1 MIKRFILTITLVVI
15 LSVNANSQIV
25 RKMSISDMFQLAE
38 SNSRELNSQR
48 TGLEVANEGVKVAK
62 SERLPDVNVKLNA
75 NYMGNI
81 LLTDR
86 DFTNVHGYSAFH
98 FGNEFAVDAQ
108 QVVYAGGAINAN
120 IKLAQLGK
128 EQAGLGL
135 DMSRENIR
143 FIALGEYLDLQK
155 LQNREK
161 VIEDNV
167 ELTAKLIANIEEKH
181 NQGVALKNDITRYE
195 LQMQT
200 LRLTLTKIRN
210 QRSIIN
216 HQLCNSLGLVNSEI
230 IQPTDDTASAIFS
243 KDGETKWQ
251 TETADQS
258 QQIKIS
264 RLNERIAEQQI
275 KIAKSD
281 FMPKVS
287 LVACNDFNGPITF
300 EILSIN
306 KNLNAWYVGVGVKYS
321 LSSIF
326 KSNKKLSKAKLAF
339 KNAKEQTD
347 VVGEQLNNQVQAAY
361 TQYLESYTELET
373 QEKDVELA
381 QQNYKVINER
391 YINQLALITDML
403 DASNMKLDAELSEVD
418 ARINIAYAYYKMKYI
433 AGQL

>member
-1 MIKRFILTITLVVI
+1 MTKRFVLTITLIVI
-15 LSVNANSQIV
+15 LSVNANSQMV
-25 RKMSISDMFQLAE
+25 RKMSISDMFQLVE
-38 SNSRELNSQR
+38 KNSRELNSQR
-48 TGLEVANEGVKVAK
+48 TGFEVAKEGVKVAK
-62 SERLPDVNVKLNA
+62 SERLPDINVKLNA

-98 FGNEFAVDAQ
+98 LGNEFAVDAQ
-108 QVVYAGGAINAN
+108 QMVYAGGAINAN

-143 FIALGEYLDLQK
+143 FMALGQYLDLQK

-161 VIEDNV
+161 VIEDNI

-216 HQLCNSLGLVNSEI
+216 HQLCNTLGLENSEI

-243 KDGETKWQ
+243 KDGEAKWQ
-251 TETADQS
+251 TETAGQS

-300 EILSIN
+300 EIPSIN

-381 QQNYKVINER
+381 QQNYTVINER

>member
-1 MIKRFILTITLVVI
+1 MYT
-15 LSVNANSQIV
+15 
-25 RKMSISDMFQLAE
+25 
-38 SNSRELNSQR
+38 
-48 TGLEVANEGVKVAK
+48 
-62 SERLPDVNVKLNA
+62 
-75 NYMGNI
+75 
-81 LLTDR
+81 
-86 DFTNVHGYSAFH
+86 
-98 FGNEFAVDAQ
+98 
-108 QVVYAGGAINAN
+108 
-120 IKLAQLGK
+120 
-128 EQAGLGL
+128 
-135 DMSRENIR
+135 
-143 FIALGEYLDLQK
+143 
-155 LQNREK
+155 
-161 VIEDNV
+161 
-167 ELTAKLIANIEEKH
+167 
-181 NQGVALKNDITRYE
+181 
-195 LQMQT
+195 
-200 LRLTLTKIRN
+200 
-210 QRSIIN
+210 
-216 HQLCNSLGLVNSEI
+216 LGLVNSDI

-258 QQIKIS
+258 QQIKVAKV
-264 RLNERIAEQQI
+264 NERIAEQQI

-281 FMPKVS
+281 FMPKVAV
-287 LVACNDFNGPITF
+287 VACNDFNGPITF
-300 EILSIN
+300 EIPAIN
-306 KNLNAWYVGVGVKYS
+306 KNLNSWYVGVGVRYS

>member
-1 MIKRFILTITLVVI
+1 MTKRFILTITLVVI

-48 TGLEVANEGVKVAK
+48 TGLEVAKEGVKVAK
-62 SERLPDVNVKLNA
+62 SERLPDINVKLNA

-143 FIALGEYLDLQK
+143 FIVLGEYLDLQK

-161 VIEDNV
+161 VMEDNI

-216 HQLCNSLGLVNSEI
+216 HQLCNTLGLTNSDI

-251 TETADQS
+251 TETVDQS

-264 RLNERIAEQQI
+264 RVNERIAEQQI

-287 LVACNDFNGPITF
+287 LVACNDLNGPITF
-300 EILSIN
+300 EIPSIN
-306 KNLNAWYVGVGVKYS
+306 KNLNAWYVGVGIKYS

-373 QEKDVELA
+373 QEKNVELA

-391 YINQLALITDML
+391 YINQLVLITDML
-403 DASNMKLDAELSEVD
+403 DACNMKLDAELSEVD